1 MKVNLNLRKILSVKI
16 LSYKIILIVFSL
28 SFFSF
33 ISNSDIN
40 SKDIAIEAKPN
51 FIFYLAD
58 DQDKLDYGTYGNPN
72 VDTKAVDRLASEG
85 IKFNNFYTG
94 QAICAPTRSQIFTG
108 KYPIKNGCFVN
119 HIGVKPGTETII
131 SYLEKEGYEV
141 VLAGKSHVKPN
152 SVFKWSRYL
161 DLITYKKWVFR

>member
-1 MKVNLNLRKILSVKI
+1 MNKTIKMKVNLNLRKILSVKI

-40 SKDIAIEAKPN
+40 SKDIVIEAKPN

-85 IKFNNFYTG
+85 IKFNNFYTNNCITNVSYILWG
-94 QAICAPTRSQIFTG
+94 G
-108 KYPIKNGCFVN
+108 KRGIWL
-119 HIGVKPGTETII
+119 T
-131 SYLEKEGYEV
+131 
-141 VLAGKSHVKPN
+141 
-152 SVFKWSRYL
+152 
-161 DLITYKKWVFR
+161 KKRE